1 MWILWCKTI
10 HELLLKNLL
19 HSLHL
24 YGLARVDFLVLHE
37 AGTAKEGFATLIAHI
52 GSRSCVHSQ
61 VEEAA
66 RVVDKA
72 FPALTGLH
80 SRVDPLV
87 HEKIGAVAE
96 EFPTLVALR
105 PFAHADLPVLLYQR
119 VLTAEGLLAF
129 TCVRPHSHVY
139 DPVPCQRGFAAEGFP
154 TVAAHVG
161 PST

>member
-10 HELLLKNLL
+10 PELLLKNLL

-24 YGLARVDFLVLHE
+24 YDLDRVDFLVLHE
-37 AGTAKEGFATLIAHI
+37 SGTAREGFATLTTHI
-52 GSRSCVHSQ
+52 GSHSCVNSQ

-66 RVVDKA
+66 GVVDKA

-80 SRVDPLV
+80 SPVDPLV

-96 EFPTLVALR
+96 EFPTLEALR
-105 PFAHADLPVLLYQR
+105 PFAHADLPVLLHQR
-119 VLTAEGLLAF
+119 VLAAEGLLTL
-129 TCVRPHSHVY
+129 TCVRSHSHVD
-139 DPVPCQRGFAAEGFP
+139 DPVPCRRGFAAEGFP

-161 PST
+161 PSA